1 MCLSVRHMTHS
12 PTITRTICVRS
23 SLFTL
28 TSFERILLR
37 ARQRL
42 TQRIHKLARRT
53 GMRGASGL
61 AIFETWDCH
70 GACQPKPF
78 SHVHIVL
85 PRVSNTAKPGA
96 PADPSAWRYSNHSQT
111 VVIRRYRKPIRAGPI
126 TYEMA
131 ILRQLFFNSAA
142 ALLLHGHSDHV
153 SSV

>member
-1 MCLSVRHMTHS
+1 
-12 PTITRTICVRS
+12 
-23 SLFTL
+23 
-28 TSFERILLR
+28 
-37 ARQRL
+37 
-42 TQRIHKLARRT
+42 
-53 GMRGASGL
+53 MRGASGL

-111 VVIRRYRKPIRAGPI
+111 VVIRRYP
-126 TYEMA
+126 
-131 ILRQLFFNSAA
+131 A